1 MYFECDVENKLLGI
15 FPENGGV
22 IAEISATGPDGGKVV
37 LPILKRSA
45 QKIVADAAELV
56 PWSPDAPRL
65 YRLAVGE
72 KECRFGFMSLRTCG
86 NDRVLLNGERIFLR
100 GCIRG
105 ITAHEH
111 PNLTG
116 GTLREAA
123 EKYIRQAKKYG
134 FNLVRF
140 HSTVPHPEFVE
151 AADELGF
158 LIHAEIGFAY
168 SYDEHGKKTGIDM
181 DSRDWEETIVR
192 YRNHPS
198 MAIFCI
204 GNEMHNSGH
213 QPGVKVLCERGRQL
227 APGKLI
233 LDNSGWGEYDRTT
246 ADIFCQHIAYYF
258 PFKRHAG
265 MFESDACWRIN
276 GSAYDAPLTA
286 ETSGSLVRTSVR
298 REATPVRPVLAHE
311 AMHYIE
317 IADYAALNRKFDEFA
332 ARVGPE
338 YLKANGIVKPRF
350 LTELPELIR
359 RKKLTARMPDL
370 IRASEEFK
378 KAAIK
383 VYMEKLRFSRLCG
396 FEMLQFA
403 DCLKYENRNG
413 IVDCFDDDKYIDA
426 AWMREFNADTV
437 LLMDVPKENF
447 RYGEPVNAAV
457 YLSCF
462 TPDAGARGTLTVAV
476 DCGGGTREIVYEGRD
491 FVPVPGV
498 HKLAE
503 LCMNFTAAPEAK
515 TFRVTAEFVSDK
527 LKIANHWKLWLYP
540 EARLDFRPETDLREG
555 GSFAALLNAA
565 AAGRE
570 TRRDI
575 SVTDALDD
583 RLFDQLAE
591 GKTVLL
597 LYDRNASGHQ
607 YLWPSTLERFK
618 PCIWDRGSNLGG
630 VFNDP
635 VLAAAMGGGRYFD
648 LNAQPLLEGGW
659 KLNLDDFPCPV
670 DELVFGADKPV
681 RDRMKGMIDGV
692 KCFIDA
698 DTLRNFCHTA
708 AIKVGPGKLIV
719 CTMNRH
725 NCMDAGA
732 AAFFTGL
739 LNRLPALAVR
749 SEISAAEL
757 KRYLAQATARGPVP
771 EDVMNHFWELDD
783 KPVEDTLFWEACNV
797 DLRKIK

>member
-1 MYFECDVENKLLGI
+1 MYFECDVENGLLRI
-15 FPENGGV
+15 FPESDAV
-22 IAEISATGPDGGKVV
+22 IPEISATGADGKEII
-37 LPILKRSA
+37 LPILKRTP
-45 QKIVADAAELV
+45 QMILADASELV
-56 PWSPDAPRL
+56 PWSPSSPNL
-65 YRLAVGE
+65 YRITAGGNT
-72 KECRFGFMSLRTCG
+72 CRIGFVSLRTRG

-111 PNLTG
+111 PNMTG
-116 GTLREAA
+116 GTLRDAA
-123 EKYIRQAKKYG
+123 LKYIRQAKKYG

-140 HSTVPHPEFVE
+140 HSAVPTEEFVD

-168 SYDEHGKKTGIDM
+168 SYDEHGRKTGIDM
-181 DSRDWEETIVR
+181 DSKDWEETILR

-204 GNEMHNSGH
+204 GNEMHNAGH
-213 QPGVKVLCERGRQL
+213 QPGVRALYEKGRRL

-233 LDNSGWGEYDRTT
+233 LDNSGWGEYDRAT

-258 PFKRHAG
+258 PFKHHAG
-265 MFESDACWRIN
+265 MFESDACWRLN

-286 ETSGSLVRTSVR
+286 EHAGSMARAAIR
-298 REATPVRPVLAHE
+298 REATPIRPVLAHE

-317 IADYAALNRKFDEFA
+317 IADYEALNRKFDDFA
-332 ARVGPE
+332 AEVGTE
-338 YLKANGIVKPRF
+338 YLEKYGIVKPRF

-359 RKKLTARMPDL
+359 RKNLTGRMPDL

-378 KAAIK
+378 KSAVK

-413 IVDCFDDDKYIDA
+413 IVDCFDDDKYIDP

-437 LLMDVPKENF
+437 LLLDAPKENF
-447 RYGEPVNAAV
+447 RYGEPVKLAIH
-457 YLSCF
+457 LSCF
-462 TPDAGARGTLTVAV
+462 TPNADCRGKLTVSVARG
-476 DCGGGTREIVYEGRD
+476 GQREVVYEGDD
-491 FVPVPGV
+491 FIPVPGPQ
-498 HKLAE
+498 KLAE
-503 LCMNFTAAPEAK
+503 LCLDFAPSPSAK
-515 TFRVTAEFVSDK
+515 TFLVTAEFTSEKLRVS
-527 LKIANHWKLWLYP
+527 NHWKLWLYP
-540 EARLDFRPETDLREG
+540 EARLDFRPETDLRAS
-555 GSFAALLNAA
+555 GSFASFLDAA
-565 AAGRE
+565 AEGRE

-575 SVTDALDD
+575 LATDILDD
-583 RLFDQLAE
+583 HLFERLAE

-597 LYDRNASGHQ
+597 LYDRDLPHHQ

-630 VFNDP
+630 VFDDP
-635 VLAAAMGGGRYFD
+635 CLAAAMGGGRYFD

-681 RDRMKGMIDGV
+681 RDRMKGMIHGV
-692 KCFIDA
+692 KNFIDA

-708 AIKVGPGKLIV
+708 AIRVGDGKLIV
-719 CTMNRH
+719 CTMNRN
-725 NCMDAGA
+725 NCADPGA
-732 AAFFTGL
+732 AAFFAGL
-739 LNRLPALAVR
+739 LNRLPALRIR
-749 SEISAAEL
+749 SEIAEDEL
-757 KRYLAQATARGPVP
+757 KRYLAKSTARGPIP
-771 EDVMNHFWELDD
+771 EDVMNRFWELDD